1 MLANVDESC
10 EKIVASRKKIVK
22 LNGGVF
28 TYSKKMPKRKQSD
41 VVVFDWGL
49 GAAAY

>member
-28 TYSKKMPKRKQSD
+28 TYSKKNAQEEAKRCC
-41 VVVFDWGL
+41 GI
-49 GAAAY
+49 